1 VNKDKWKIL
10 PFKISLIKRGWTRS
24 HSWCERWASYICM

>member
-10 PFKISLIKRGWTRS
+10 PFKISLIKGD
-24 HSWCERWASYICM
+24 ERDRMADAKDEHHIFV